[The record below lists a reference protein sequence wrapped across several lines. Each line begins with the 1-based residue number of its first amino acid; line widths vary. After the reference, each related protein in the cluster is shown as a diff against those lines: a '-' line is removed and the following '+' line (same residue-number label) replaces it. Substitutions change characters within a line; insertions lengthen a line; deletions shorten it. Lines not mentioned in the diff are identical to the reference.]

1 MNAIGASQRYMLVTV
16 QRHREWILARYPG
29 VRGARME
36 LFESVR
42 FTSLEEGNREIERRR
57 QLEAAR
63 PGACG

>member
-1 MNAIGASQRYMLVTV
+1 VTV
-16 QRHREWILARYPG
+16 QRHREWMLARYPG